1 MKMQN
6 SKNKKVLKSKRK
18 DRSLIKKITYKQT
31 ETRPLNDSNG
41 CRRQ

>member
-1 MKMQN
+1 MQN